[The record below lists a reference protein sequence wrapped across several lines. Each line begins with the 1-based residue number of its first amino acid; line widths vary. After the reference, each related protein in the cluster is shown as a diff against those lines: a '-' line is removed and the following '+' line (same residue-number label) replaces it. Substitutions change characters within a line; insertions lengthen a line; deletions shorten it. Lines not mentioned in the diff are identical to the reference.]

1 MNNFVFHNQCKI
13 FFGKDTLANVIPE
26 IEKFGKNLLMV
37 ADDNIKKL
45 PVYLDAQKL
54 LLENG
59 FTLNYID
66 GVHSNPRL
74 DKIYEGIAFCKQN
87 QVDFILAIGGGSVID
102 TAKTIAFGSRTDR
115 DVWDYFKTEQTPDRL
130 PITDAIPL
138 GVISTMAA
146 SGSEMNATAV
156 VTNAETKE
164 KLYVFRRD
172 PILPRFSVMDPQ
184 YTYTIP
190 PKYTAYGAFDIFC
203 HLFEQDC
210 TPTENVQL
218 QSRFCEAVMKTV
230 FESALIVKEDPCNY
244 AARANLM
251 WSACVTLMGITD
263 PGMVADSTG
272 HAIEHEISA
281 WFDIA
286 HGAGLSILFPNWM
299 EYAARRKPERFSNFA
314 VNVWNVD
321 PRGKTAE
328 EVAMEGI
335 RLVREFVKQIGAPS
349 TFREVGIENTHFDEI
364 AQAAVRFGNLG
375 SYCIIDQQD
384 VRNILE
390 MSY

>member
-203 HLFEQDC
+203 HLFEQD
-210 TPTENVQL
+210 
-218 QSRFCEAVMKTV
+218 
-230 FESALIVKEDPCNY
+230 
-244 AARANLM
+244 
-251 WSACVTLMGITD
+251 
-263 PGMVADSTG
+263 
-272 HAIEHEISA
+272 
-281 WFDIA
+281 
-286 HGAGLSILFPNWM
+286 
-299 EYAARRKPERFSNFA
+299 
-314 VNVWNVD
+314 
-321 PRGKTAE
+321 
-328 EVAMEGI
+328 
-335 RLVREFVKQIGAPS
+335 
-349 TFREVGIENTHFDEI
+349 
-364 AQAAVRFGNLG
+364 
-375 SYCIIDQQD
+375 
-384 VRNILE
+384 
-390 MSY
+390 